1 MLFFNPKSDAYTIQ
15 SCLLTG
21 DLLARVLGYCR
32 LQRWQHPS
40 WTGERLG
47 FELVSTPNV
56 SRQAKRGSRYLCRLK
71 FKAVPATIVQIALV
85 SFDSC
90 QHAGTAEF
98 VHVNNFKAVQRQQ
111 QLDRTQQT
119 FHAAASVAQSWPR
132 LKRSLFAFA
141 VASIDHAVA
150 VVVSR
155 IRKTTF
161 ATKRMAGGRWYT
173 RYRSSSVEPSRGFAC
188 YIHTKVVVFMV

>member
-1 MLFFNPKSDAYTIQ
+1 MSLPALPIRNPKSDAYTIQ

-21 DLLARVLGYCR
+21 DILARVLGYCR
-32 LQRWQHPS
+32 LQCCQHPS

-56 SRQAKRGSRYLCRLK
+56 SRQAKRGSRYLCRLR

-98 VHVNNFKAVQRQQ
+98 VHVNKLNAVQRQRCSIMAQ
-111 QLDRTQQT
+111 
-119 FHAAASVAQSWPR
+119 AS
-132 LKRSLFAFA
+132 AFA
-141 VASIDHAVA
+141 LCLFGSKRRPRRCRTHQHTRKIRLTFLEYLMISGKGQ
-150 VVVSR
+150 SR
-155 IRKTTF
+155 HLIF
-161 ATKRMAGGRWYT
+161 SHQLLSCMLQQAF
-173 RYRSSSVEPSRGFAC
+173 S
-188 YIHTKVVVFMV
+188 